1 MSERYSQLASRVRV
15 PAGFLLGAIYVAF
28 AEPSPA
34 RLWWGSAVALAGLAL
49 RAASAGDLEK
59 NRKLARSGPY
69 AYTRNPLYLGSA
81 VAGAGFCIAG
91 GQGWFFLLLG
101 ALLAGVYWPVLRSEQ
116 AHLSR
121 VFPEE
126 YPSYARAVPL
136 LLPRLRAWR
145 EPGAERER
153 FTWSR
158 YRRNREYEALLAYAA
173 IIVILWGK
181 MLWIEGS

>member
-34 RLWWGSAVALAGLAL
+34 RLWW
-49 RAASAGDLEK
+49 
-59 NRKLARSGPY
+59 
-69 AYTRNPLYLGSA
+69 GSA